1 MVAIMPNRIDTISG
15 FGCLESAVA
24 SAVRQGLRSL
34 DRVAT
39 AFLTALY
46 ESRRRQ
52 AERQLLAGLDD
63 RMLKDLGLNRCDVEL
78 EIRKR
83 FWQE

>member
-1 MVAIMPNRIDTISG
+1 M
-15 FGCLESAVA
+15 ESAVA